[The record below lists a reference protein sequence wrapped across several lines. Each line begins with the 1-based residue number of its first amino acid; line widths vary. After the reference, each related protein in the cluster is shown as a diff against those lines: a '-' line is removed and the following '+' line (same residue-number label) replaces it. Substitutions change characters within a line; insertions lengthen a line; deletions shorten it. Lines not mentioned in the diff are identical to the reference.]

1 VTHGGSSQDH
11 TRAAEQRGTARVL
24 LVERGMHE
32 RENAPP
38 PSWWTSL
45 ACAAL
50 LGCAACASHVP
61 SAPPPG
67 PSPRAGGGYALKPG
81 DFIDIR
87 FYKTPELNVE
97 VPVRGDGKV
106 SLEPVGDV
114 QAAGLTPGELAHDLT
129 TRYAK
134 ELTNPRVTV
143 IVRGFGGQVFVG
155 GEVKNPAVVTL
166 TNGMTALQAI
176 DAAGGFVNTG
186 ERSTVVL
193 MRREDGRY
201 RGHLLPLDKALSGED
216 TSVDVAL
223 EPGDI
228 VDVPKSRIANADLF
242 VEQYIR
248 NLLPV
253 QSIPFA
259 F

>member
-1 VTHGGSSQDH
+1 MHDLQ
-11 TRAAEQRGTARVL
+11 RASRSPWWRPL
-24 LVERGMHE
+24 LYV
-32 RENAPP
+32 AV
-38 PSWWTSL
+38 L
-45 ACAAL
+45 ACV
-50 LGCAACASHVP
+50 ACASHVP
-61 SAPPPG
+61 SAAPPP
-67 PSPRAGGGYALKPG
+67 PSQQVGYALKPG
-81 DFIDIR
+81 DYLDIR

-106 SLEPVGDV
+106 SVEPFGDV
-114 QAAGLTPGELAHDLT
+114 QAAGLTPTELASDLT
-129 TRYAK
+129 TRYTK

-155 GEVKNPAVVTL
+155 GEVKNPAAVTL

-176 DAAGGFVNTG
+176 DAAGGFVNTA

-193 MRREDGRY
+193 IRRVNGQY
-201 RGHLLPLDKALSGED
+201 KGHLLPLDQALSGED

-223 EPGDI
+223 QPGDI